1 MDTTSSGFGTAF
13 SVFRSRKRAKDNQ
26 IRLIYRLFPKEP
38 STFNYGKKRFFTA
51 FFAVFLLLFVIV
63 VPNAKAAF
71 VQDYLAGFLSS
82 IISGVTGNDSN
93 QNSSASSPAENMPIV
108 QDSAL
113 ISYSGPSLENSGQAD
128 LFTVYTVKPGDTLV
142 KIASDYGISLNTLLW
157 ANNLTGSSI
166 IQPGQELKILPVDG
180 VLYTVKKGDNL
191 SAIAKK
197 YKSEIEAIIEFND
210 LPATGEIRAGDVLLL
225 PGAEMAQVI
234 VKAAPKPGNK
244 AAGSAVKQSL
254 KELWE
259 EVNRFFIVPVSGI
272 ITQLKH
278 GQNGVDVG
286 NSCGTP
292 VFAAADGVVTVVQEV
307 SPQAKNARSRLLF
320 GGYGNNV
327 RISHSNGTLT
337 LYSHLF
343 SGSILVQPGQEVR
356 QGQQMAQVGGGW
368 DRRNVRMIGAGRS
381 TGCHL
386 HFETRG
392 TWGTKN
398 VLSQY
403 RRGALVTT
411 PAAVVAIDSSAT
423 GAGDDLSSSDSSEN
437 NIP

>member
-1 MDTTSSGFGTAF
+1 MDTTSSGFWTAF
-13 SVFRSRKRAKDNQ
+13 SALKGRKREEDNQ
-26 IRLIYRLFPKEP
+26 IRLIYRLFSKEP
-38 STFNYGKKRFFTA
+38 NTFNYGKKRFFA
-51 FFAVFLLLFVIV
+51 LFFAVFLFLFVII
-63 VPNAKAAF
+63 VPNAKAAPSF
-71 VQDYLAGFLSS
+71 WDYFYPAGPVSS
-82 IISGVTGNDSN
+82 IINSIFGEDNNQTQSGSGATGNL
-93 QNSSASSPAENMPIV
+93 AIV
-108 QDSAL
+108 QDSAV
-113 ISYSGPSLENSGQAD
+113 ISYSGPAFESSGQAD
-128 LFTVYTVKPGDTLV
+128 LFTIYTVKHGDTLA
-142 KIASDYGISLNTLLW
+142 KIAGDYGISLNTLLW
-157 ANNLTGSSI
+157 ANNLTGSSV

-197 YKSEIEAIIEFND
+197 YKSEVEAIIEFND

-225 PGAEMAQVI
+225 PGAEMPQVI
-234 VKAAPKPGNK
+234 VKTAPKPGNK
-244 AAGSAVKQSL
+244 VAGSAVKQSL

-259 EVNRFFIVPVSGI
+259 KVNRFFIVPVSGI

-286 NSCGTP
+286 NSCETP
-292 VFAAADGVVTVVQEV
+292 VFAAADGIVTVVQEV
-307 SPQAKNARSRLLF
+307 SPQAKNARSRSLF

-337 LYSHLF
+337 LYAHLF
-343 SGSILVQPGQEVR
+343 SGSISVQPGQEVR
-356 QGQQMAQVGGGW
+356 QGQQIAQVGGGW

-392 TWGTKN
+392 PWGVKN

-423 GAGDDLSSSDSSEN
+423 GAGDNLPDDNSSEN
-437 NIP
+437 

>member
-1 MDTTSSGFGTAF
+1 MDTTSSGFWTAF
-13 SVFRSRKRAKDNQ
+13 LALKGRKGDKDNQ
-26 IRLIYRLFPKEP
+26 IRLIYRLFSKEP
-38 STFNYGKKRFFTA
+38 SAFNYGKKRFFA
-51 FFAVFLLLFVIV
+51 LFFAVFLFLFVIV
-63 VPNAKAAF
+63 VPNAKAAPF
-71 VQDYLAGFLSS
+71 WNLSSEASFLSIINS
-82 IISGVTGNDSN
+82 IIFGEDNNQTPSDSGTTGNLAIV
-93 QNSSASSPAENMPIV
+93 QNSAV
-108 QDSAL
+108 
-113 ISYSGPSLENSGQAD
+113 ISYSGPAIESSGQAD
-128 LFTVYTVKPGDTLV
+128 LFTIYTVKQGDTLA

-157 ANNLTGSSI
+157 ANNLSGSSI

-180 VLYTVKKGDNL
+180 VLYTVKKGDTL
-191 SAIAKK
+191 AAIAQK

-278 GQNGVDVG
+278 GQNGVDIG

-307 SPQAKNARSRLLF
+307 SSQAKNARSRLLF

-356 QGQQMAQVGGGW
+356 QGQQIAQVGGGW

-392 TWGTKN
+392 PWGTKN
-398 VLSQY
+398 ILSQY
-403 RRGALVTT
+403 RRGAAVLT
-411 PAAVVAIDSSAT
+411 PAAVVAIDPFAVGS
-423 GAGDDLSSSDSSEN
+423 GDVSDSASEN
-437 NIP
+437 